1 MELNTLNDRLNAIEA
16 VADYLN
22 GIREAFKD
30 SENDPTECACKLAI
44 ERLWEVMKAAH
55 RDRK

>member
-1 MELNTLNDRLNAIEA
+1 MMPVNTMNDRLNAIEA

-30 SENDPTECACKLAI
+30 SENDPTEYACILAI
-44 ERLWEVMKAAH
+44 ERLWEVMKAA
-55 RDRK
+55 RK